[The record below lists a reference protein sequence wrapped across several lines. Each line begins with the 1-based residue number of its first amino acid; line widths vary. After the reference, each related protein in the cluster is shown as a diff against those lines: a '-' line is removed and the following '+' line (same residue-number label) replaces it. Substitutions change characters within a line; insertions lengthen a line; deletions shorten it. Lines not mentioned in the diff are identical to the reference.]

1 MSEQQ
6 QQKYGKAVRIR
17 GGKLRLKAPPSN
29 TVVVSKEQQK
39 QGDARA
45 TEAVEQRA
53 KAKSDRYCK

>member
-17 GGKLRLKAPPSN
+17 GGKLRLKAPPS
-29 TVVVSKEQQK
+29 TVVVSKEQQN